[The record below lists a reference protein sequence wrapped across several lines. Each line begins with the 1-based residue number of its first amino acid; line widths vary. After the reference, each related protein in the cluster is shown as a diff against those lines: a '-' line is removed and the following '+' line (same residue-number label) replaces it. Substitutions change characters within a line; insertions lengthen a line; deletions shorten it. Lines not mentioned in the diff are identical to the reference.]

1 MDTQDFSFDA
11 TEIRHELPGLPNTDV
26 TVAVKRQLDLGI

>member
-11 TEIRHELPGLPNTDV
+11 AETRRDLPGLPNTDL